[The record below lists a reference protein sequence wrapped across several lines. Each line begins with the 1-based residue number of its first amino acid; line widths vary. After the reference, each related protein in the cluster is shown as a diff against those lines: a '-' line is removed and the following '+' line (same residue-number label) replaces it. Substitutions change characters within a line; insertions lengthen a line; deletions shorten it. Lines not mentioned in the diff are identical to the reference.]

1 MAIPYLYSSILW
13 VCLIALDVVIARR
26 LFILYREDLDLR
38 KLMFTIGL
46 LMCTPIYAVAII
58 GINSSTLAENVFGW
72 SVVPIFLAFLFNL
85 LNESVRL
92 NLGKCYSVFLAGTVV
107 TIALYFFAPPNAF
120 WPFLLAGF
128 VFVAIL
134 AVAQYARKF
143 DLSSAIL
150 FLSMPSFVVALG
162 GLYLNMVELALF
174 AAFGA
179 KVVLLLAFETSK
191 REVGESSSLLV
202 LKKKLGA
209 AEDNFSKLFSLLP
222 DPAVIV
228 DDKGTFLAV
237 SSRVTTITGYRQE
250 ELLGNNFLN
259 SDLVTASSK
268 ALLAKNLARRMQGL
282 PVAPYDIELQS
293 RDGSGLQFEVNAS
306 KIDHEGTPAN
316 LVIFRD
322 LSERNKL
329 LNTLKDEEE
338 RFQDI
343 AQSTGDWV
351 WEVDTEGRYVYSN
364 PVVQKLLGY
373 SVPEIIGKSFS
384 DLLPPGDRD
393 EVGDLFDSFSGKGPQ
408 RTKRCLHKDGS
419 ISVME
424 TRGVPVYGPGGR
436 LAGYRGVDRDITEK
450 REMEERLLKSERFA
464 AIGEL
469 AAMVAHDLRNPLQG
483 IANAAFYVKRSPTVG
498 EKEREMLTVIQDDVK
513 YSDKIVRDLLDYSR
527 NMRLER
533 AETNPRLLMEGA
545 LSMAAVPE
553 RITVRDETEATP
565 TLRLDV
571 GRMQQVFVNIINN
584 AADAMPGGGSLLIR
598 SREVDHQVE
607 FVLADSGVGMTKE
620 VLDRIFTPLFTTKA
634 KGMGFGLSI
643 CRRIVEAHG
652 GRISAASVPG
662 KGTTFTISLPMGQ
675 GDDKK
680 VNDQS

>member
-1 MAIPYLYSSILW
+1 MIPYLYSSILW
-13 VCLIALDVVIARR
+13 GCLIALDLVIARR
-26 LFILYREDLDLR
+26 LFVLYREDLDLR

-58 GINSSTLAENVFGW
+58 GINSSTLANNVFGW
-72 SVVPIFLAFLFNL
+72 SVIPIFLAFLFDL
-85 LNESVRL
+85 LNQIVHL
-92 NLGKCYSVFLAGTVV
+92 NLRKFYNVFLAGTIV

-120 WPFLLAGF
+120 WPFILAGF
-128 VFVAIL
+128 VFAAVL
-134 AVAQYARKF
+134 AVAQYSRKF

-162 GLYLNMVELALF
+162 GLSLDMVELALF

-179 KVVLLLAFETSK
+179 KIVLLLAFETSK

-202 LKKKLGA
+202 LRKKLGA

-228 DDKGTFLAV
+228 DDKGAFLAV
-237 SSRVTTITGYRQE
+237 SSKVSAITGYQQE

-259 SDLVTASSK
+259 SDLVTSSSK
-268 ALLAKNLARRMQGL
+268 ALMAKNLARRMQGF
-282 PVAPYDIELQS
+282 PVAPYDVELQS
-293 RDGSGLQFEVNAS
+293 KDGRPLQFEVNAS
-306 KIDHEGTPAN
+306 KIDHQGTPAN

-329 LNTLKDEEE
+329 LKSLRDEEE
-338 RFQDI
+338 RFQDV

-351 WEVDTEGRYVYSN
+351 WEVDTEGKYVYSN

-373 SVPEIIGKSFS
+373 TVPEIIGKGFS
-384 DLLPPGDRD
+384 DLLPPEDKD
-393 EVGDLFDSFSGKGPQ
+393 KVGDLFDSFAGNGPQ

-419 ISVME
+419 VSVME
-424 TRGVPVYGPGGR
+424 TRGVPVYGAGGR
-436 LAGYRGVDRDITEK
+436 LMGYRGVDRDVTEK
-450 REMEERLLKSERFA
+450 VEMEERLLKSERFA

-483 IANAAFYVKRSPTVG
+483 IANAAFYVKRSSTVG

-527 NMRLER
+527 NIRLER
-533 AETNPRLLMEGA
+533 TETNPRLLMEEA

-553 RITVRDETEATP
+553 RVTVRNETQATP

-571 GRMQQVFVNIINN
+571 GRMKQVFVNIINN

-598 SREVDHQVE
+598 SREADHQVE
-607 FVLADSGVGMTKE
+607 FTLADSGMGMTKE
-620 VLDRIFTPLFTTKA
+620 VLGRIFTPLFTTKA

-662 KGTTFTISLPMGQ
+662 KGTTFTISLPMDQGNDKKK
-675 GDDKK
+675 GDDR
-680 VNDQS
+680 S